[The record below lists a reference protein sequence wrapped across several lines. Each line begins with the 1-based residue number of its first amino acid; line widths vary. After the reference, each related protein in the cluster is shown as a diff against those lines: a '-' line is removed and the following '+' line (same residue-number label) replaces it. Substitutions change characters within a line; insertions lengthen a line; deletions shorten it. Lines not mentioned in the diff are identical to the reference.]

1 VKPTLLALAVLTAL
15 VGCQDN
21 ITTPFPPGLEPFED
35 NLVDARPD
43 GPFDEGLRT
52 KTSDTD
58 YIHVYG
64 RGFVQAPF
72 DTVWAAAR
80 APAPNIAVCS
90 TSDQTVTENDEPEY
104 DYSFL
109 VHYFVDDIV
118 NVEWDDQWRFG
129 LVETGLGMI
138 KHQKVMG
145 SDFIT
150 LSEGSIQVLATSQPD
165 VTELVFVEHLDAVQA
180 SSGDVLKGVQHNYDS
195 LVAVAHGNAIPPC
208 P

>member
-1 VKPTLLALAVLTAL
+1 MIRSRLALLVLLTAA
-15 VGCQDN
+15 GCQDN

-35 NLVDARPD
+35 NPIEDYPD

-52 KTSDTD
+52 KTSNTD
-58 YIHVYG
+58 FVRVYG
-64 RGFVQAPF
+64 RGFVQVPF
-72 DTVWAAAR
+72 DTMWAAAQ
-80 APAPNIAVCS
+80 APDPNIAKCS
-90 TSDQTVTENDEPEY
+90 TSDQTVTEGNEPEY

-129 LVETGLGMI
+129 LVDTGFGMA

-145 SDFIT
+145 SDYIT
-150 LSEGSIQVLATSQPD
+150 LSEGSIQVVATSQPD
-165 VTELVFVEHLDAVQA
+165 VTELLFVEHLDAVQA
-180 SSGDVLKGVQHNYDS
+180 GTGDVLKGVQHNYDS
-195 LVAVAHGNAIPPC
+195 LVAVAHGNPIPPC